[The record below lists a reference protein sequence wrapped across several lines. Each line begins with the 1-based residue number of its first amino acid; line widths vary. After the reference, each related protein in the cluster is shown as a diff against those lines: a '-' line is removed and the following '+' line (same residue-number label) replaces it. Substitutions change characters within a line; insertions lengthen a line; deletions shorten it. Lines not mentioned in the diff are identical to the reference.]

1 MPVNFGKRLCSVL
14 LVCKSPQA
22 TNPLPEAG
30 ITESNVQPIEQGGFY
45 ARKED
50 ARAG

>member
-1 MPVNFGKRLCSVL
+1 MPVNFGKQLCSVL
-14 LVCKSPQA
+14 PICKPSPA
-22 TNPLPEAG
+22 TNRLPEAG
-30 ITESNVQPIEQGGFY
+30 ITGPNRTGGFY